1 MQPAMVKITVFYR
14 EKNEAKVFRQKKM
27 QMQKNAQA
35 MHHANL
41 TLVRQRLCTWV
52 SPDELI
58 GGGEAVNT
66 AQIIVTFRSSAPAGN
81 IPRGDRGGSP
91 EQLEQK
97 HSTAERR
104 PKCPGCPFP
113 FSLLCF
119 PHHKVLLGDAA
130 FPEMLIVMFAR
141 PSATRAS
148 GWGPVLLCS
157 LFCTKHIITAHKS
170 SSQ

>member
-52 SPDELI
+52 SPDELV

-81 IPRGDRGGSP
+81 IP
-91 EQLEQK
+91 
-97 HSTAERR
+97 
-104 PKCPGCPFP
+104 
-113 FSLLCF
+113 
-119 PHHKVLLGDAA
+119 
-130 FPEMLIVMFAR
+130 
-141 PSATRAS
+141 
-148 GWGPVLLCS
+148 
-157 LFCTKHIITAHKS
+157 
-170 SSQ
+170 